1 MKTEVAYGY
10 TRELPGVAQDEA
22 IQRATEALKTEGFGV
37 LTRIDVQATLKEK
50 LGIEGRPYVILGACN
65 PKLAHEALTA
75 EPGVGLLL
83 PCNVTV
89 FERDG
94 GGSVVQAI
102 KPSAMFEV
110 VKNPALQSLVAEVDQ
125 RMRRVLERI

>member
-1 MKTEVAYGY
+1 MKVEVSYGY

-22 IQRATEALKTEGFGV
+22 IRRVTEALKTEGFGV
-37 LTRIDVQATLKEK
+37 LTRIDVAATMKEK
-50 LGIEGRPYVILGACN
+50 LGIDGKPYVILGACN
-65 PKLAHEALTA
+65 PTLAHRALTA

-89 FERDG
+89 FSREA

-102 KPSAMFEV
+102 KPRAMLELLHNSALD
-110 VKNPALQSLVAEVDQ
+110 AVADEADQ
-125 RMRRVLERI
+125 RLRRALERI